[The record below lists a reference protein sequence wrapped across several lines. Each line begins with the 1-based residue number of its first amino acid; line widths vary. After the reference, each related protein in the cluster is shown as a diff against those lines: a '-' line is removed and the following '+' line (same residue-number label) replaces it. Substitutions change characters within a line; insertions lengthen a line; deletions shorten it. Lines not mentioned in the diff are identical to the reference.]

1 MKKNDWIL
9 LATVALY
16 SFLFFEQSAG
26 INFLIFNLALIAALL
41 IRNRELIT
49 SKSWNLAAGGSILSA
64 VCIALYG
71 NGLAVTAN
79 ILSLSMLSALSD
91 SKKNSVI
98 VSLLFSFYSYASSI
112 VFMFMDWQ
120 QRNAE
125 KNKLNTGTRKWRL
138 ILIPVIITLLFFFM
152 YRSSN
157 VLFNDFTKNIN
168 LDFISWNWISFTF
181 GGFILLYGFFYHQKI
196 KSIAVLEANSR
207 ADIDPL
213 NAGTITVFGKQLTIN
228 DEEFSGKLL
237 FILLNL
243 LLLIVNTLDIRFMFF
258 ENKLPDGITY
268 SAFVHQGTGM
278 LITSLVI
285 AIAIILFY
293 FRGALN
299 FSEKSKT
306 IKLVAYLWI
315 AQNAFM
321 ILSTLLR
328 NNMYVSE
335 YGLTYKRIGV
345 YVYLI
350 LTLLGLITTFVK
362 ILKIKTNAYLFRVN
376 AWLFYFVL
384 IISVFVNWDGLIAD
398 FNINKAKRVQTDYL
412 LNLSYSVLPA
422 LYTYSDS
429 SMPIASSYSVLDYNK
444 NFERDRDGQLYY
456 FLEAHDKLSWK
467 SWYYNDKKTYSELK
481 RLEINQKITRLDLS
495 AKGIV
500 SVQPLWQFNSI
511 HSLNLMS
518 NKVSDL
524 NELIKFT
531 MLKELNLRD
540 NKFSQLKSIGS
551 LKDLELLDIRQ
562 NPIVDYSPLFE
573 LKKLKTLY
581 VDASISQTDYE
592 VLEQKLSQTKIIKG

>member
-1 MKKNDWIL
+1 
-9 LATVALY
+9 
-16 SFLFFEQSAG
+16 
-26 INFLIFNLALIAALL
+26 
-41 IRNRELIT
+41 
-49 SKSWNLAAGGSILSA
+49 
-64 VCIALYG
+64 
-71 NGLAVTAN
+71 
-79 ILSLSMLSALSD
+79 
-91 SKKNSVI
+91 
-98 VSLLFSFYSYASSI
+98 
-112 VFMFMDWQ
+112 
-120 QRNAE
+120 
-125 KNKLNTGTRKWRL
+125 TRKWRL

-562 NPIVDYSPLFE
+562 NLIVDYSPLFE

-592 VLEQKLSQTKIIKG
+592 MLEQKLSQTKIIKG